1 MQARRGPA
9 LLASL
14 LAVVLVAAGPVAAQD
29 AAVMP
34 VAVEVSPIA
43 SFRIG
48 STETRFGALEFV
60 GGFEMRSPEP
70 VFGQLSAMRF
80 LTPGGEFIGVADH
93 GYWFLGAI
101 DRDGAGVPVGVRDFR
116 MQAMVDRDGKVIEAK
131 SDKDA
136 EGLDVHDGVATVSF
150 EGRARVSEY
159 ALEPSGMG
167 RPLRDLDFVVPRNE
181 LRFNQG
187 FETLTRAHPY
197 GIHEGARIV
206 VAERSVDGNGDLFA
220 AILDGVE
227 KGVFKVK
234 RTEEFDPTDGV
245 FLPDG
250 DMLLLER
257 RFSLVQ
263 GPAVRL
269 RRIYG
274 ETVRKGSVAD
284 GPVLME
290 AGLSHRI
297 DNFEALDVWQR
308 EDGALVVSLL
318 SDDNQSAL
326 QRTLY
331 LEFVLAE

>member
-1 MQARRGPA
+1 MRRGSAFLTSLAAAAILAAVPA
-9 LLASL
+9 
-14 LAVVLVAAGPVAAQD
+14 AAQD
-29 AAVMP
+29 AP
-34 VAVEVSPIA
+34 VNTIAVEAAPIA

-48 STETRFGALEFV
+48 SNETRFGALEFV
-60 GGFEMRSPEP
+60 GGFELRSRDPA
-70 VFGQLSAMRF
+70 FGQLSAMRF
-80 LTPGGEFIGVADH
+80 LTPGGDFIGVADH
-93 GYWFLGAI
+93 GYWFFGAI
-101 DRDGAGVPVGVRDFR
+101 ERDAAGVPVGVRDFR

-136 EGLDVHDGVATVSF
+136 EGLDVHDGIATVSF

-167 RPLRDLDFVVPRNE
+167 RPLRDLDFVEPRNE

-187 FETLTRAHPY
+187 FETLTRAHPH

-206 VAERSVDGNGDLFA
+206 VAERSIDENGDLFA
-220 AILDGVE
+220 AILEGVG
-227 KGVFKVK
+227 KGIFKVR
-234 RTEEFDPTDGV
+234 RTDGFDPTDGV

-257 RFSLVQ
+257 RFSMTQ
-263 GPAVRL
+263 GPAIRL
-269 RRIYG
+269 RRIHG
-274 ETVRKGSVAD
+274 GSVRKGAGAD
-284 GPVLME
+284 GPGLME

-297 DNFEALDVWQR
+297 DNFEALDVWRR